1 LNFNNKEVTAV
12 KFTGRDKY
20 LKECDHAPVRKIL
33 NSTGEV
39 MWESVWLTQQVLRVK
54 TGSQLSSAY
63 PECYYSSGKITLEK
77 YLALVVMGSP
87 TYATNSWKYIPSTGE
102 LSYTIYLDEALSESA
117 TMINCYK
124 YLERFEYN
132 PIITCNITN
141 KNANTGQV
149 TFTCALENRNSNA
162 QYTSVNVLDEFDNK
176 IYSTAAAVP
185 KNGSKVLT
193 ITVVARTVRVVA
205 TFITM
210 GYVDAVASRQFYPFE

>member
-12 KFTGRDKY
+12 KFTGVGKDSKVY
-20 LKECDHAPVRKIL
+20 NHTPVKQIRNANQEII
-33 NSTGEV
+33 
-39 MWESVWLTQQVLRVK
+39 WESVWVTQQVLRVK
-54 TGSQLSSAY
+54 TGSQLSSTY

-77 YLALVVMGSP
+77 YLALVVMSSP

-102 LSYTIYLDEALSESA
+102 LSYTIYLNEALSESA
-117 TMINCYK
+117 TIINCYK

-141 KNANTGQV
+141 KNANTCQV
-149 TFTCALENRNSNA
+149 TFTCALENKNSKA
-162 QYTSVNVLDEFDNK
+162 QYTSVNVLDEFDNN

-193 ITVVARTVRVVA
+193 ISVVAREIKVVV

-210 GYVDAVASRQFYPFE
+210 GYIDATTSRQLYPFD